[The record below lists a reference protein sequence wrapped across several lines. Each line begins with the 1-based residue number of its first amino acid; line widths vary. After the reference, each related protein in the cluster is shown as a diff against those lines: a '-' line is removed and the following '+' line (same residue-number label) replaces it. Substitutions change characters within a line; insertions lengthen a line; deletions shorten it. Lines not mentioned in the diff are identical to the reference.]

1 MCIIFAFVKFV
12 VSGLAL
18 SAAATPGLNVNR
30 TWSHG
35 HQGWS
40 AAPRAL
46 ASGNVIL
53 DTLHAVEV
61 LRADFAFVTKEFLCI
76 AMGGLDANIFAGLK
90 ADVNAKLLALQQGD
104 ASKNIMAPPS
114 PDTLAAL
121 TQLVNLTNIY
131 HSKLASTFGTSI
143 SSTVWLEIE
152 ALYLEL
158 ADQYEITLQQYEA
171 YGNMRGVQEKMVE
184 NYAYKLQSYS
194 EQVVV
199 KAFFYVLNVKATYYY
214 KEMLRHEQLFVA
226 LMKSIT
232 WGDIV
237 AGIDDLT
244 NVCQLQAMSKVS
256 ESWFHLESGLELV
269 QSSDTA
275 SNAKALVKLSDDL
288 RTKVK
293 LLNVQLEQPSCQP
306 SLDMNELAWKNG
318 IYECNYF
325 RELVAKA
332 SRVYIEARVDASSYN
347 FE

>member
-121 TQLVNLTNIY
+121 TQLVNLTNVY
-131 HSKLASTFGTSI
+131 HNKLASTFGTSI

-293 LLNVQLEQPSCQP
+293 LLNIQLEQPSCQP

-332 SRVYIEARVDASSYN
+332 SRVYIEARVDASYYN